1 MKTFR
6 RLTNTLSVP
15 ISTPSFF
22 PSTTG
27 LSLIILIMLSIDV
40 PPVLAGTQHYQA
52 PLDSVRWEASS
63 EKLHCSLKHDIP
75 LYGQA
80 IFAQSA
86 GENLG
91 FTMKVKRK
99 ATRDKDRAHLRAMP
113 PEWKHQISVVDL
125 GNIPVVKGGVPFQ
138 LGEDL
143 SRRMLAELQKG
154 MFPTFSYRDWAD
166 ARDQVTV
173 ALPGINIKPALDEF
187 ISCLSKLPVY
197 TFADFENSLLHFDF
211 GKYTLTEKGRTR
223 LDAVARYLKSDP
235 EVKRIE
241 VYGHT
246 DNIGRKRNNDKLG
259 QRRSEAV
266 KQYLM
271 SKGIPAEKFLLKSY
285 GERKPKTSNSTD
297 AGRATNR
304 RVVVILAK

>member
-15 ISTPSFF
+15 IATPAFI
-22 PSTTG
+22 PTITG
-27 LSLIILIMLSIDV
+27 LSLSILLILCIDV
-40 PPVLAGTQHYQA
+40 SPALAGTQHYQA
-52 PLDSVRWEASS
+52 PLDSVRWLASS

-80 IFAQSA
+80 IFAQAA
-86 GENLG
+86 GEKLG
-91 FTMKVKRK
+91 FTMTVKRK
-99 ATRDKDRAHLRAMP
+99 ASRDKDVAHLRAMP

-125 GNIPVVKGGVPFQ
+125 GNVPVIKGDAPFQ
-138 LGEDL
+138 VGEDL

-173 ALPGINIKPALDEF
+173 ALPGINIKEALDEF
-187 ISCLSKLPVY
+187 IGCLSSLPVY
-197 TFADFENSLLHFDF
+197 TFADFENSLLHFAF
-211 GKYTLTEKGRTR
+211 GKHTLTTKDRTR

-241 VYGHT
+241 IYGHT

-259 QRRSEAV
+259 QLRSEAV
-266 KQYLM
+266 KQYLI
-271 SKGIPAEKFLLKSY
+271 SKGISNEKFMLKSY

>member
-1 MKTFR
+1 
-6 RLTNTLSVP
+6 VP
-15 ISTPSFF
+15 IATPAFF

-27 LSLIILIMLSIDV
+27 LSLSILMMLSIDV
-40 PPVLAGTQHYQA
+40 SPALAGTQHYQA

-86 GENLG
+86 GEKLG

-99 ATRDKDRAHLRAMP
+99 ATRDKDSAHLRAMP

-125 GNIPVVKGGVPFQ
+125 GNVPVIKGGAPFQ
-138 LGEDL
+138 FGEDL

-173 ALPGINIKPALDEF
+173 GLPGINIKQALDEF
-187 ISCLSKLPVY
+187 IGCLSSLPVY
-197 TFADFENSLLHFDF
+197 TFADFENSQLHFAF
-211 GKYTLTEKGRTR
+211 GKHTLTDKDRTR

-235 EVKRIE
+235 EIKRIE
-241 VYGHT
+241 IYGHT

-259 QRRSEAV
+259 QRRSETV
-266 KQYLM
+266 KQYLL
-271 SKGIPAEKFLLKSY
+271 SKGIADRKFTIKSY
-285 GERKPKTSNSTD
+285 GERKPKTSNSTNK
-297 AGRATNR
+297 GRASNR